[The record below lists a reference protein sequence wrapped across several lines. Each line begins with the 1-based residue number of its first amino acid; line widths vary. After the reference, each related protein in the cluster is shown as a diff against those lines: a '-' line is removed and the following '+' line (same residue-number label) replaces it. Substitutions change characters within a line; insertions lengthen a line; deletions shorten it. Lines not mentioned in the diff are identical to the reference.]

1 MSKLKSLQSVEEKQE
16 FFDIDDAASDDG
28 DDEQKHAKLLDAI
41 SKLGKTKK
49 YFFSIKPNCNPQP

>member
-1 MSKLKSLQSVEEKQE
+1 MSKLKSLQSVEEQQE

-49 YFFSIKPNCNPQP
+49 YFFFN